1 MQNRLKKAGPGRP
14 PGTPNRTTVLLKDAL
29 LLAATEAGG
38 KEGLVGYLEKQALEN
53 PGPFMSLLGKVL
65 PLQVTGADGGPVL
78 IVTGVQRLTD
88 EIRERVGDEA
98 NGVPVVAYEAA
109 PVGETKEVV
118 YTHPNSLRVLDLK
131 ARDENR

>member
-29 LLAATEAGG
+29 LLAAKGAGG
-38 KEGLVGYLEKQALEN
+38 KEGLVGYLQKQAIDN

-88 EIRERVGDEA
+88 EIQERVGDEA
-98 NGVPVVAYEAA
+98 NGVPML
-109 PVGETKEVV
+109 T
-118 YTHPNSLRVLDLK
+118 LK
-131 ARDENR
+131 GRDDGTS